1 MSQGFNM
8 WHPEC
13 CQKHVDSCII
23 CSRSYHVSNR
33 FLRSCFFWLKNISW
47 ASTLLLG
54 ECEMPEQGGNL
65 FLEFW
70 VQADQED
77 RVDEAQ
83 DGACIETPRPPL
95 RVPTDREKDA
105 QRPPDEKLEKWFSN
119 FSFSSQNWGK
129 GIQLSLSPLKIREI
143 IFKFLFLFLKLGKG
157 LSDFS
162 FSSRN
167 WRK

>member
-1 MSQGFNM
+1 MLSKKSNVSRIQHVTPWMLSKTCWQLHIKYVVDHTMSQI
-8 WHPEC
+8 
-13 CQKHVDSCII
+13 DS
-23 CSRSYHVSNR
+23 SDLV
-33 FLRSCFFWLKNISW
+33 FFWLKNISW

-95 RVPTDREKDA
+95 RVPTDREEDA

-129 GIQLSLSPLKIREI
+129 GIQISHSPLKMGEI
-143 IFKFLFLFLKLGKG
+143 AFA
-157 LSDFS
+157 
-162 FSSRN
+162 SRQPLTPG
-167 WRK
+167 R